1 MSNSSVVSGAAQ
13 SVAPEATDQ
22 LLWTDKGSERTV
34 RASVGPSSLADNL
47 GKLRLGRF
55 SGLFLIVVLIV
66 VFGAWIPGTFLTTT
80 SFQAIAQ
87 NQAITI
93 VLSLALMAS
102 LTAGVFDLSIG
113 QNFGLGTVVCIYLIS
128 SLHWNPVAAC
138 VATVLLCGIVG
149 ALNALLIVAV
159 GIDSFIATLGVGS
172 ALLAAAEFITNNAFV
187 GPVPASYQIF
197 VGWQPLGI
205 PVLIIYALVLAV
217 VAWYVLE
224 QTPFG
229 RRLYAT
235 GANREAAR
243 LAGIDT
249 KKYVGG
255 ALILTGLG
263 AGIAA
268 VLLSAQVGSISSA
281 VGSSNLL
288 PPFAA
293 CFLAATQIKPGRY
306 NVGGLLVALV
316 LLGIGVK
323 GLSLLTG
330 AVWIP
335 DLFNGLA
342 LIVAVGLAV
351 IVQRRSESR
360 SKRRAISVETGSGP
374 AGIEAAGRR
383 EPGATS

>member
-1 MSNSSVVSGAAQ
+1 MTHTPVAQKAAK
-13 SVAPEATDQ
+13 SANPRVADRALGTDN
-22 LLWTDKGSERTV
+22 GSEQNV
-34 RASVGPSSLADNL
+34 RISVGPSSLADNL

-55 SGLFLIVVLIV
+55 SGLFLIVALIV
-66 VFGAWIPGTFLTTT
+66 VFGALIPGTFLTATT
-80 SFQAIAQ
+80 ARAIAQ

-93 VLSLALMAS
+93 VLALALMAS

-113 QNFGLGTVVCIYLIS
+113 QNFGLGTVLCIYLIS
-128 SLHWNPVAAC
+128 TLHWNPVMAC
-138 VATVLLCGIVG
+138 LATVLLCGIVG
-149 ALNALLIVAV
+149 ALNALLIVVV

-172 ALLAAAEFITNNAFV
+172 ALLAAAELLTNNAFV
-187 GPVPASYQIF
+187 GPVPPSFQTFA
-197 VGWQPLGI
+197 GWQPLGI
-205 PVLIIYALVLAV
+205 PVLIIYALVLAL

-224 QTPFG
+224 HTPVG

-235 GANREAAR
+235 GANPEAAR
-243 LAGIDT
+243 LAGIAT

-255 ALILTGLG
+255 ALVLSGLG

-281 VGSSNLL
+281 VGSSYLL

-306 NVGGLLVALV
+306 NVGGLLVALF

-335 DLFNGLA
+335 DLFNGVA
-342 LIVAVGLAV
+342 LVLAVGLAV
-351 IVQRRSESR
+351 MIQRRTQSR
-360 SKRRAISVETGSGP
+360 SKRRAISVETG
-374 AGIEAAGRR
+374 I
-383 EPGATS
+383 